1 MGFVEMSEY
10 LPVLMSFGK
19 RTIGSGK
26 TRNDDRQE
34 ELKFI
39 PFIVRGNAG
48 DIFINKLIDSH
59 LVRRFR
65 EKRGLRSVDT

>member
-26 TRNDDRQE
+26 KRSDNHQE

-39 PFIVRGNAG
+39 PFIVWGKCWRH
-48 DIFINKLIDSH
+48 FHK
-59 LVRRFR
+59 
-65 EKRGLRSVDT
+65 